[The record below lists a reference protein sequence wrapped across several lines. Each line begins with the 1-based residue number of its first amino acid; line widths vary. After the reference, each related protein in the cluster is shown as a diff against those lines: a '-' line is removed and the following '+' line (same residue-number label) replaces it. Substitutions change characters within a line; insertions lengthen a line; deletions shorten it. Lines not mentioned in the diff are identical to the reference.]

1 MNLWKISVKISE
13 LNNYHM
19 AAKTIK
25 NDGTYDNRTKEGRQ
39 SKGKTLHP
47 KKTEKQMDRA
57 LKTKNKPGK

>member
-1 MNLWKISVKISE
+1 
-13 LNNYHM
+13 M

-25 NDGTYDNRTKEGRQ
+25 KDGTYDNRTKEGRQ

-47 KKTEKQMDRA
+47 KKTEKQMEKA